1 MSAVNTRPTLRS
13 VIGRGHMILAL
24 VAVSLASVSLTLLGV
39 LALRVYA
46 EHNLH
51 LIARSINY
59 TVEAAVVF
67 NDSAAAT
74 EALSLIASTEEVA
87 RAEVFDANGKLLA
100 QWVRPDTGMLSRVE
114 LELAHTLLEQ
124 PISQP
129 ILHQGRTVGSIHL
142 TGHGA
147 SLLRFLLS
155 GLAGILICTALS
167 AWVALHLAQRLL
179 RGITGP
185 LQSLAAV
192 AHAARSERDFDRR
205 VPPAQIAELDS
216 LGSDFNALLGEM
228 EAWQSHLQSENETL
242 AHQASHDSL
251 TGLPNRAF
259 FEGRLIRALRSA
271 AKLNERVAVLFLDS
285 DRFKDI
291 NDNFGHAAGDA
302 VLVAVAER
310 VRAQLREDDLAPC
323 SMPPT
328 PRCTRPSACRWA
340 ASKRRSRR
348 APSSMFNTGVD
359 PLFST
364 ARFMFITLLVALLA
378 LGGCQTAP
386 PKGLTPA
393 QVAVLKQQGFELTD
407 EGWAFGLSGK
417 VLFGSDIEA
426 LNKPS
431 TDIVERIGKALLGVG
446 IERVRVDGHT
456 DASGKEAYNQQLSLR
471 RAKSVAKVLTGVGM
485 KEENIQLRGL
495 GSSEPVASNTTVAGR
510 TENRRVSIVVIA
522 D

>member
-1 MSAVNTRPTLRS
+1 MSAVNVRPTLRS

-205 VPPAQIAELDS
+205 VPPARIAELDS

-228 EAWQSHLQSENETL
+228 EAWQNHLQSENETL
-242 AHQASHDSL
+242 AHQANHDSL

-310 VRAQLREDDLAPC
+310 VRAQLREDDLVARLGGDEFAILLAPLHKLEDAQRIADKIIA
-323 SMPPT
+323 SMDQPIPVPGNTQVLTSLSIGIAIYPDHGAT
-328 PRCTRPSACRWA
+328 P
-340 ASKRRSRR
+340 
-348 APSSMFNTGVD
+348 G
-359 PLFST
+359 
-364 ARFMFITLLVALLA
+364 TLLNAADAAMYQAKRLS
-378 LGGCQTAP
+378 LGGQQTA
-386 PKGLTPA
+386 
-393 QVAVLKQQGFELTD
+393 
-407 EGWAFGLSGK
+407 
-417 VLFGSDIEA
+417 
-426 LNKPS
+426 
-431 TDIVERIGKALLGVG
+431 
-446 IERVRVDGHT
+446 
-456 DASGKEAYNQQLSLR
+456 
-471 RAKSVAKVLTGVGM
+471 
-485 KEENIQLRGL
+485 
-495 GSSEPVASNTTVAGR
+495 EPESP
-510 TENRRVSIVVIA
+510 VVNVQHRS
-522 D
+522 

>member
-1 MSAVNTRPTLRS
+1 MRTPKARPTLRS
-13 VIGRGHMILAL
+13 VIGRGHLILAL
-24 VAVSLASVSLTLLGV
+24 VAVTLASVSLTLLGV

-87 RAEVFDANGKLLA
+87 QAEVFDASGKLLA
-100 QWVRPDTGMLSRVE
+100 QWVRPETGMLSQVE
-114 LELAHTLLEQ
+114 LALAHALLEQ

-129 ILHQGRTVGSIHL
+129 ILHQGQTVGSIHVV
-142 TGHGA
+142 GHGG

-155 GLAGILICTALS
+155 GLAGIVICTALS
-167 AWVALHLAQRLL
+167 AWVALYLARRLL
-179 RGITGP
+179 QGITKP

-259 FEGRLIRALRSA
+259 FEGRLIRALRNA
-271 AKLNERVAVLFLDS
+271 NKLNERMAVLFLDS
-285 DRFKDI
+285 DRFKEI

-302 VLVAVAER
+302 VLVAVATR
-310 VRAQLREDDLAPC
+310 VRAQLREED
-323 SMPPT
+323 
-328 PRCTRPSACRWA
+328 
-340 ASKRRSRR
+340 
-348 APSSMFNTGVD
+348 
-359 PLFST
+359 
-364 ARFMFITLLVALLA
+364 LVAR
-378 LGGCQTAP
+378 LGGDEFAVL
-386 PKGLTPA
+386 LTPLHKTEDA
-393 QVAVLKQQGFELTD
+393 
-407 EGWAFGLSGK
+407 
-417 VLFGSDIEA
+417 
-426 LNKPS
+426 
-431 TDIVERIGKALLGVG
+431 ERIADKIIASMAAPISLPGNTSVLTSLSIGIAVYPDHGATPGALLNAADAAMYQAKRLSRGAQ
-446 IERVRVDGHT
+446 HT
-456 DASGKEAYNQQLSLR
+456 AGSEHP
-471 RAKSVAKVLTGVGM
+471 VVH
-485 KEENIQLRGL
+485 IQTR
-495 GSSEPVASNTTVAGR
+495 S
-510 TENRRVSIVVIA
+510 
-522 D
+522 